1 MILSAPSDEDIRRA
15 EGRLTDARREL
26 AASRVRARVTVR
38 AALVKPGTLLG
49 VAVAAG
55 AAGYFLFRRP
65 AQAEVAT
72 NWLSRWPALSA
83 QWEAMRPHLP
93 SVGGPSTA
101 ATATTATTATGANSL
116 VGIVLAFAARYA
128 MQQLPRIGLQ
138 FVEQSLRKQRAA
150 TRPYPSGT
158 PLH

>member
-1 MILSAPSDEDIRRA
+1 MNLRAPSDEEIRRA

-26 AASRVRARVTVR
+26 AASRRRAR
-38 AALVKPGTLLG
+38 AAIRLTLAKPATLLG
-49 VAVAAG
+49 VALASG

-65 AQAEVAT
+65 ARAEVAT

-83 QWEAMRPHLP
+83 RWEALRSHLP
-93 SVGGPSTA
+93 TVGGASA
-101 ATATTATTATGANSL
+101 AGTATTAAGATSL

-138 FVEQSLRKQRAA
+138 IVEQALRKQRAA
-150 TRPYPSGT
+150 PARAFPPGT
-158 PLH
+158 ALH